1 MSDDFGTVWTS
12 KTETATRLRQRMET
26 VFDRFIGHG
35 YRQDN
40 PASRHVLKILTS
52 TKRMKQHHRA
62 LPYAEVPTAMHKIE
76 LSTAYPLTKLAF
88 RLLVLTATRS
98 CEVRCADWSE
108 VDWECATWTIPAER
122 MSSRKEHRRP
132 QTAQAM
138 ATLRDA
144 WAISGPD
151 GLIFPTKRNGGMMS
165 DMVLTQ
171 LSRRLA
177 IPATAHGFR
186 SSFRD

>member
-1 MSDDFGTVWTS
+1 
-12 KTETATRLRQRMET
+12 MET

-132 QTAQAM
+132 QTADRPGHGDAAGCLGHQRPRRADIPDE
-138 ATLRDA
+138 AEWRDDVRYGA
-144 WAISGPD
+144 DSTIAASGDSGD
-151 GLIFPTKRNGGMMS
+151 GPRVQVQFQGLG
-165 DMVLTQ
+165 
-171 LSRRLA
+171 
-177 IPATAHGFR
+177 H
-186 SSFRD
+186 